1 MSFAIK
7 SLLALCL
14 LTLVAACDQGESMD
28 MDMDMGMVMEE
39 EPMQKM

>member
-28 MDMDMGMVMEE
+28 MEMEMVMEE